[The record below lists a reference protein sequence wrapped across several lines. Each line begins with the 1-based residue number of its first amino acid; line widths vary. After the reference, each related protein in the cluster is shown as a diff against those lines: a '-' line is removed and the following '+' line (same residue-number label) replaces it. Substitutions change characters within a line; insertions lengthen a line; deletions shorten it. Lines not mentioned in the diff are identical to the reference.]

1 MWPLRRAPISV
12 TKPEVCR
19 EQINSSSYKMVP
31 RTAIVGVATDNPQA
45 YEEIMAAI
53 GTGNLDHVRNVA
65 AMLTAP
71 PQNENDW
78 DDSDDE

>member
-1 MWPLRRAPISV
+1 
-12 TKPEVCR
+12 
-19 EQINSSSYKMVP
+19 MVP